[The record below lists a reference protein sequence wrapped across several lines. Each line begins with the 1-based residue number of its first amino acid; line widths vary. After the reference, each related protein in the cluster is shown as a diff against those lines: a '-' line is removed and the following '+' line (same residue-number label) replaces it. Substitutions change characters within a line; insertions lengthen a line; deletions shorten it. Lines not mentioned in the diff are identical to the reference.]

1 MFAIENVVQT
11 FPFLEEVEKNRPC
24 FTQAEKQILYRIA
37 FHKESFEEVQK
48 IILQAS
54 APHLK
59 EEERRQLLEHH
70 AGNLPKPPN
79 SAAVQIENYIF
90 QVQLMSYETEKA
102 NRMLEEVLKRSV
114 LNEELDAMIA
124 EATEKPLKPQIAQA
138 AVKNEKSI

>member
-1 MFAIENVVQT
+1 MFMIENVVQT

-24 FTQAEKQILYRIA
+24 FTQAEKQVLYRIA
-37 FHKESFEEVQK
+37 FHTDSFEEVQK
-48 IILQAS
+48 TILQAA

-59 EEERRQLLEHH
+59 EDERKQLLEHH
-70 AGNLPKPPN
+70 AGNLPVPPD

-90 QVQLMSYETEKA
+90 QVQLMAYETEKA
-102 NRMLEEVLKRSV
+102 NRMLEEVLRRSD

-124 EATEKPLKPQIAQA
+124 EAREKPMKPQKTQT

>member
-1 MFAIENVVQT
+1 MFAVENVIRT

-37 FHKESFEEVQK
+37 FHTEGFDGVQK

-59 EEERRQLLEHH
+59 EGERRQLLEHH
-70 AGNLPKPPN
+70 AGSLPKPPN
-79 SAAVQIENYIF
+79 SAAEQIENYIF
-90 QVQLMSYETEKA
+90 QMQLMTYEKDKA
-102 NRMLEEVLKRSV
+102 NRMLEEVLKRSG

-124 EATEKPLKPQIAQA
+124 EAREKPVKPPKEQA
-138 AVKNEKSI
+138 AAKGGKSI

>member
-90 QVQLMSYETEKA
+90 QLQYMTYEKEKA
-102 NRMLEEVLKRSV
+102 NHMLEALLKQENIQYD
-114 LNEELDAMIA
+114 LEAML
-124 EATEKPLKPQIAQA
+124 TEGKIKA
-138 AVKNEKSI
+138 AVPVKKDRAMG

>member
-1 MFAIENVVQT
+1 MFAIEKVGQT

-79 SAAVQIENYIF
+79 GAAVQIENYIF

-102 NRMLEEVLKRSV
+102 NRMLEEVLKRSD